1 MNSKIKVSV
10 LGGTGM
16 VGQIYI
22 SLLSKHPW
30 FQIVDIAASERS
42 SGKTFK
48 EVLKDR
54 WKLKKNFPNQ
64 INNILIRNIFDFNS
78 IPKDVELI
86 FSAAELENKLKTQKL
101 EFEYAKNGFSVVSN
115 TSANRWT
122 DDVPMIIPEI
132 NSDHLDILKIQQ
144 SKRSFPKNGFV
155 VSKSNCSIQSFLVA
169 IDALNKAGHNV
180 KKINVTTMQALSGGG
195 IKIINDKNF
204 QNNVVPYINGEEEKT
219 ENEPLKIFG
228 KIKNNKIEKSQNLFI
243 NAFCSRIPI
252 IDGHSAVVQL
262 KFEKKPPEINEILNI
277 WESYKS
283 LPQLLKLPTAP
294 YSPIKY
300 FEEDNRPQPALDVFN
315 DKGMTVSIGRLKKD
329 KIFDVKFFAMSH
341 NTIRGAAGG
350 AILAAELLFKQNF
363 LKTHEKQN

>member
-54 WKLKKNFPNQ
+54 WKIKKNFPNE

-78 IPKDVELI
+78 IPNDVELI

-144 SKRSFPKNGFV
+144 SKRNFPKNGFV

-262 KFEKKPPEINEILNI
+262 KFEKK
-277 WESYKS
+277 
-283 LPQLLKLPTAP
+283 T
-294 YSPIKY
+294 
-300 FEEDNRPQPALDVFN
+300 
-315 DKGMTVSIGRLKKD
+315 T
-329 KIFDVKFFAMSH
+329 
-341 NTIRGAAGG
+341 
-350 AILAAELLFKQNF
+350 
-363 LKTHEKQN
+363 